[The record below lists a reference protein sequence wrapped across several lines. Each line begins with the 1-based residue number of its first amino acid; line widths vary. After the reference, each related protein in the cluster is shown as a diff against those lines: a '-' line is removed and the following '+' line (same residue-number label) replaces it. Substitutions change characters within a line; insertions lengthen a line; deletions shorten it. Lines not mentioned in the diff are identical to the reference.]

1 MVYAVK
7 TIKSYYTMLGA
18 GLAITGTLLAA
29 TAHLILQSTPLTALG
44 ISTII
49 LASIAY
55 TIGRGQPKIPPE
67 ATALLM
73 QAGIEN
79 IAALIEEIG
88 LKSKAI
94 YLPSTMTSGKP
105 QALIPLHS
113 NPHPPKLEKTVLPNR
128 LIVKHGPNPE
138 DVGLLVTT
146 PGSEAAKTTPPKPH
160 SAANAGDVEAALTTV
175 LAGTI
180 NLADSTCV
188 AMEGEKILVE
198 VGNPRLEHRKM
209 WVYESLGTPLAS
221 IVASVTAE
229 VLNKPVLVNSEQHLR
244 GKCVVELKIVAGQSF

>member
-1 MVYAVK
+1 M
-7 TIKSYYTMLGA
+7 S
-18 GLAITGTLLAA
+18 
-29 TAHLILQSTPLTALG
+29 
-44 ISTII
+44 
-49 LASIAY
+49 
-55 TIGRGQPKIPPE
+55 
-67 ATALLM
+67 
-73 QAGIEN
+73 
-79 IAALIEEIG
+79 
-88 LKSKAI
+88 
-94 YLPSTMTSGKP
+94 SGKP

-113 NPHPPKLEKTVLPNR
+113 TPHPPKLEKTVLPNR